1 MSCPTNFRVSGLWK
15 AILPQAFGLLP
26 AEPDPEHRRHISAQW
41 LESIE

>member
-1 MSCPTNFRVSGLWK
+1 MSSPTNFGVSGLWK

-26 AEPDPEHRRHISAQW
+26 SEPDPEHGRHISAQW